1 MFIGSIIALTLSLSM
16 LGFLMLLIV
25 YQRVKANKAA
35 AAAAAAAAAP
45 PAGHVIPS
53 NFIAAGATP
62 PVNTPNRLNVVGKPM
77 L

>member
-16 LGFLMLLIV
+16 LGFLVLLIV

-35 AAAAAAAAAP
+35 AAAAAAHS
-45 PAGHVIPS
+45 PATIPS
-53 NFIAAGATP
+53 NFIASGAAP

>member
-16 LGFLMLLIV
+16 LGFLVLLIV

-35 AAAAAAAAAP
+35 AAAAAAAHS
-45 PAGHVIPS
+45 PATIPS
-53 NFIAAGATP
+53 NFIASGAAP